1 MNLQGE
7 LGKKFVV
14 GYFLSDKA
22 QRPSMRG
29 RWPKSSEENLR
40 RLEDAGVPM
49 DRGVPKCS
57 NVYLS
62 YC

>member
-1 MNLQGE
+1 VNLQGE

-14 GYFLSDKA
+14 GYFLSDKV
-22 QRPSMRG
+22 QRPSMKE

-57 NVYLS
+57 NVYFP